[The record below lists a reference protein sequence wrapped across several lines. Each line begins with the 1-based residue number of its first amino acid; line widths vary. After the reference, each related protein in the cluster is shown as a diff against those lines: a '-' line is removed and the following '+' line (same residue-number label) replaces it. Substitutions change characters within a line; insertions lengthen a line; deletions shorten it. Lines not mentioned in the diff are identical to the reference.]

1 MPVSRA
7 LDRANTTLAGE
18 FRRVVDMADSSDHA
32 RFAVTVDLVVLT
44 IRADRL
50 CALVACRPVQP
61 YAGLPALPGGFVRV
75 DETLHSAARRELAA
89 LRAVDADEVHLEQ
102 LASYGE
108 PGRDPRSP
116 TVSVAWLAV
125 APHAVQPATGGDDA
139 ARWVPVDELLRGRL
153 ALDHRRI
160 LQDGVERAQAKLEYS
175 TIGTAFC
182 GEEFTIADLRHVY
195 EVVWG
200 RRLDP
205 GNFHRKVTGAEGFV
219 VETGE
224 HVTRRGGRRAQLYRR
239 GRAELLH
246 PPLTRTSFHPW
257 GTGGFGGRSGSGA
270 GIAGPTSG

>member
-1 MPVSRA
+1 
-7 LDRANTTLAGE
+7 
-18 FRRVVDMADSSDHA
+18 MADLSDQA

-44 IRADRL
+44 IRGDRL
-50 CALVACRPVQP
+50 CALLARRPTEP
-61 YAGLPALPGGFVRV
+61 YAGLAALPGGLVRV
-75 DETLHSAARRELAA
+75 EETLHLAARRALAA
-89 LRAVDADEVHLEQ
+89 LAAVDADEVHLEQ

-125 APHAVQPATGGDDA
+125 VPDARDPAANGDDT
-139 ARWVPVDELLRGRL
+139 ARWVPVDELLRGRPL
-153 ALDHRRI
+153 AFDHRRI

-205 GNFHRKVTGAEGFV
+205 GNFHRKVTGADGFV

-224 HVTRRGGRRAQLYRR
+224 HVTRRGGRPAQLYRR

-257 GTGGFGGRSGSGA
+257 GTGGGFGGRSGGGTGVGDTGVSATDVGVA
-270 GIAGPTSG
+270 DQ

>member
-1 MPVSRA
+1 
-7 LDRANTTLAGE
+7 
-18 FRRVVDMADSSDHA
+18 MADSSDRR

-44 IRADRL
+44 IREDWL
-50 CALVACRPVQP
+50 CALVARRAADP

-89 LRAVDADEVHLEQ
+89 LAAVAALAAEDVHLEQ

-108 PGRDPRSP
+108 PGRDPRTP

-125 APHAVQPATGGDDA
+125 APDALEPTVGGDDA
-139 ARWVPVDELLRGRL
+139 VRWVPVGDLLRGEPL
-153 ALDHRRI
+153 AFDHRRI
-160 LQDGVERAQAKLEYS
+160 LIDGVERTQAKLEYS

-182 GEEFTIADLRHVY
+182 GEEFTIADLRRVY

-205 GNFHRKVTGAEGFV
+205 GNFHRKVTGADGFV

-224 HVTRRGGRRAQLYRR
+224 HVTRRGGRPAQLYRR
-239 GRAELLH
+239 GHTELLH
-246 PPLTRTSFHPW
+246 PPLTRTSFHPP
-257 GTGGFGGRSGSGA
+257 G
-270 GIAGPTSG
+270 

>member
-1 MPVSRA
+1 
-7 LDRANTTLAGE
+7 
-18 FRRVVDMADSSDHA
+18 MADLSDHA

-44 IRADRL
+44 IREERL
-50 CALVACRPVQP
+50 CALVTRRPVEP
-61 YAGLPALPGGFVRV
+61 YAGFAALPSGFVRV
-75 DETLHSAARRELAA
+75 EETLHLAARRELAA
-89 LRAVDADEVHLEQ
+89 LAATGADEVHLEQ

-125 APHAVQPATGGDDA
+125 APDAPEPAAGADA
-139 ARWVPVDELLRGRL
+139 PARWVPVDELLRGQPM
-153 ALDHRRI
+153 AFDHRRI
-160 LQDGVERAQAKLEYS
+160 MQDGVERAQAKLEYS

-182 GEEFTIADLRHVY
+182 GEEFTIADLRRVY

-205 GNFHRKVTGAEGFV
+205 GNFHRKVTGADGFV

-224 HVTRRGGRRAQLYRR
+224 HVTRRGGRPAQLYRR

-257 GTGGFGGRSGSGA
+257 GTGEGFGGRSGRGAEAGGTGVSGTDVGVA
-270 GIAGPTSG
+270 DQ